1 MSERLPLSRRIAAD
15 LRAAIMQGELAPG
28 AVLPSERQLI
38 ARAAGHGLA
47 LQGLGSYRAEGSDD
61 DRAGLVVGYGR
72 PAEHAYTTALARLCA
87 VLDRQVTGR
96 AGAAAAATARPGT
109 G

>member
-1 MSERLPLSRRIAAD
+1 MRAPRIAAG
-15 LRAAIMQGELAPG
+15 LQAVVELPG
-28 AVLPSERQLI
+28 ADAERQLI

-87 VLDRQVTGR
+87 VLDGKVTGR